1 MEAQWLQEKIDQIAT
16 FSETKTGITR
26 LAFSNWDEKVQD
38 FFIREMEQVGLTVRK
53 DAAGNLIGRL
63 EGTNRAAPVV
73 ATGSHLDSVPKG
85 GKYDGVVGVV
95 GGLLAI
101 KRLRAKG
108 PLTHPVELII
118 FAAEESSRFSYSTI
132 GSKVMTGAMQLRAW
146 KRAVDREGIS
156 LIQALT
162 NRGLDFDQLSQAVR
176 SKDDFKCFIELHIEQ
191 GYFLERAKE
200 VIGVVEAIAAP
211 TRLKITVAG
220 EAAHSGT
227 TPMDGRHDAL
237 VSAAKIVLAVRDI
250 AMEQSH
256 LGTVGSVGVL
266 NVQPGAI
273 NVIPGNV
280 EMWVDIRGVQQE
292 SIIDC
297 IQELKDFVS
306 TLAEEEETP
315 AAIDVLASDRP
326 VILDEVL
333 AGQIETICKR
343 QKISY
348 RRMNSGAGHDAMNMA
363 KITPTGMI
371 FIPCKNGVSH
381 NPAESAKIEDI
392 LTGVDVL
399 TQILFEQAK

>member
-1 MEAQWLQEKIDQIAT
+1 MEAQWLQEKIDQLAT
-16 FSETKTGITR
+16 FSETKTGVTR
-26 LAFSNWDEKVQD
+26 LAFSSWDEKSQA

-63 EGTNRAAPVV
+63 EGTDLAAPVV
-73 ATGSHLDSVPKG
+73 ATGSHLDSVPQG

-95 GGLLAI
+95 GGLLAV
-101 KRLRAKG
+101 KRLKAKG

-132 GSKVMTGAMQLRAW
+132 GSKAMTGSMQIRAW
-146 KRAVDREGIS
+146 KKAVDREGVS
-156 LIQALT
+156 LVQALM
-162 NRGLDFDQLSQAVR
+162 NRGLDFDQFSHAVR
-176 SKDDFKCFIELHIEQ
+176 SRDDFKCFIELHIEQ
-191 GYFLERAKE
+191 GYLLERGQE
-200 VIGVVEAIAAP
+200 VIGIVEAIAAP

-250 AMEQSH
+250 AMEQTH
-256 LGTVGSVGVL
+256 LGTVGTVGIL
-266 NVQPGAI
+266 NVQPGAM

-292 SIIDC
+292 SIIDS

-326 VILDEVL
+326 VLLDEVL
-333 AGQIETICKR
+333 ADQIETICKR
-343 QKISY
+343 RKISY

-399 TQILFEQAK
+399 TQILFDQAK

>member
-1 MEAQWLQEKIDQIAT
+1 MEARWLQEKIDQIAT
-16 FSETKTGITR
+16 FSETKPGITR
-26 LAFSNWDEKVQD
+26 LAFSSWDEKVQD
-38 FFIREMEQVGLTVRK
+38 FFVREMEQVGLTVRK
-53 DAAGNLIGRL
+53 DAVGNLIGRL
-63 EGTNRAAPVV
+63 EGTDRAATVV
-73 ATGSHLDSVPKG
+73 ATGSHLDSVPQG
-85 GKYDGVVGVV
+85 GRYDGVVGVV

-101 KRLRAKG
+101 KRLSAKG

-156 LIQALT
+156 LIQALK
-162 NRGLDFDQLSQAVR
+162 NRVLDFDQLSHAVR

-191 GYFLERAKE
+191 GYFLERAKD
-200 VIGVVEAIAAP
+200 VLGVVEAIAAP